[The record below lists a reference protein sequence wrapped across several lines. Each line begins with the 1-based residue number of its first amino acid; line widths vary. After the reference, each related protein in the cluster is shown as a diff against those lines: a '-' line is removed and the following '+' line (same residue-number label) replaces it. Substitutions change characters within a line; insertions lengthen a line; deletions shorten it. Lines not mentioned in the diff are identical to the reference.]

1 VNIYSAPEPSAPL
14 KLTLRA
20 QAPYTFTS

>member
-1 VNIYSAPEPSAPL
+1 VNIYNAPEPSAPL